1 MLSEKRNVRSLVEI
15 CAAKG
20 IEYIII
26 SPGSRNAPLNISFNE
41 DTRFKCISVPDE
53 RVAGF
58 IALGIG
64 QQTGKPAVVT
74 CTSGTAALNYAPAIA
89 EAYYQQIPMLIV
101 TADRPPEWTNQ
112 GNGQTINQTNV
123 FANYIKKSYDLPV
136 GFSHEND
143 EWYSNR
149 MISEA
154 IEQTMR
160 YGVLGPVHINM
171 PFREPLY
178 KMTDY
183 SGQSLPKM
191 IKTLATTPQLTKET
205 LGELTKIWNKSGR
218 ILILAGLLP
227 LYDGLSRQLCE
238 VLVKLTEKD
247 KRVVV
252 LTEVTANLNHP
263 NFCSSIDR
271 LIETFDYPVETRL
284 FKPDLLIT
292 IGHSIISKKVKA
304 LLRPNT
310 NDNQPFHRPTWHIGM
325 ENFHLDTFQS
335 LTHHIPTTPNAFF
348 EQFER
353 TLRCQGSPFPHGTT
367 SNSKGIDE
375 KSDIS
380 YQELW
385 KNRDK
390 VTENAHNAFLKTCKW
405 SDLKAFELI
414 LKALPK
420 NTNLQSG
427 NSSAVRYVL
436 LYNHQEHH
444 THNSNRGVA
453 GIDGCISTA
462 IGAAIVNNRPT
473 TIITGDISFFY
484 DSNAFWN
491 SHLPENLRVILIN
504 NGGGNIFRI
513 IKGPSETNQ
522 LENYFET
529 HHNLQAKHI
538 AALYDLNY
546 ESAAS
551 TDSATE
557 ALKSF
562 YEKQSNGRP
571 AILEIITPRLE
582 NDKVLK
588 QYFEFLKNSQI
599 G

>member
-1 MLSEKRNVRSLVEI
+1 MLSEKGNVRSLVEI

-20 IEYIII
+20 IEYVII

-41 DTRFKCISVPDE
+41 DSRFKCISVPDE

-136 GFSHEND
+136 VFSHEND

-154 IEQTMR
+154 IEQTMH

-178 KMTDY
+178 KTRGY
-183 SGQSLPKM
+183 SGQPLPKM
-191 IKTLATTPQLTKET
+191 IKTLAITPQLTKET
-205 LGELTKIWNKSGR
+205 LGELTEIWNKSGR
-218 ILILAGLLP
+218 ILIIAGLLP
-227 LYDGLSRQLCE
+227 LYNGLSRELCE

-271 LIETFDYPVETRL
+271 LIETVDYPVETRL

-304 LLRPNT
+304 LFRPNT
-310 NDNQPFHRPTWHIGM
+310 SDNQSFHRSTWHIGM

-348 EQFER
+348 KQFEP
-353 TLRCQGSPFPHGTT
+353 TLRCQGSPFPHG
-367 SNSKGIDE
+367 S
-375 KSDIS
+375 S

-385 KNRDK
+385 KARDK
-390 VTENAHNAFLKTCKW
+390 ATETAHNTFLKTCKW
-405 SDLKAFELI
+405 SDLKAFEVI

-436 LYNHQEHH
+436 LFNHQEHH

-453 GIDGCISTA
+453 GIDGCTSTA

-491 SHLPENLRVILIN
+491 SHLPKNLRVILIN

-513 IKGPSETNQ
+513 IKGPDTTNQ
-522 LENYFET
+522 LEGYFET
-529 HHNLQAKHI
+529 HHNLQSEHI
-538 AALYDLNY
+538 ARLYDLNY
-546 ESAAS
+546 YQA
-551 TDSATE
+551 DSVETLTE
-557 ALKSF
+557 VLTVF
-562 YEKQSNGRP
+562 YENQDNGRP
-571 AILEIITPRLE
+571 AILEVKTPRLE

-588 QYFEFLKNSQI
+588 RYFEYLKNSYI